1 MGPEQIVQVIAE
13 TSPLAQLGI
22 WITIVAGAMAITGTS
37 ILIVKWL
44 RRKLWGA

>member
-1 MGPEQIVQVIAE
+1 MGPEQVVRVISE
-13 TSPLAQLGI
+13 TSPLIQLGI
-22 WITIVAGAMAITGTS
+22 WVGIVSGAMAITGTS

>member
-1 MGPEQIVQVIAE
+1 MGPEQVIQVISE
-13 TSPLAQLGI
+13 TSLLTQIGI
-22 WITIVAGAMAITGTS
+22 WVGIVSGAMAITGTG